1 MKRCVA
7 VLLCFVMT
15 AVSGS
20 VFAQAG
26 APAKVIPIGQLKA
39 SRIASTDY
47 PAKAQ
52 EVRSL
57 VPRPATGDGVFDAK
71 TQRLA
76 SNYEKELNG
85 LDNTMRETSLELRRD
100 RADQK
105 KIKILAGKIE
115 RHVKA
120 LKKKQSELK
129 AHLAKTITSEKSPG
143 RTYAAAYENFDRKAG
158 ELYDVI
164 STVLK
169 NMR

>member
-47 PAKAQ
+47 PPKAQ

-57 VPRPATGDGVFDAK
+57 IPRPVTGDGVFDAK

-85 LDNTMRETSLELRRD
+85 LDNTTRETSLELRRD

-105 KIKILAGKIE
+105 QKILAGKIE

-120 LKKKQSELK
+120 LKKKQSELN